1 MSKLQPK
8 PLKFFGLVEEMEV
21 AIGFV
26 TDVFDLIDII
36 DVNQYLAL
44 RTKIIDVFQIGDL
57 PNFDKSKF
65 GSDVE
70 FGDISDAIRQTTF
83 NTYPQSTPMEKPISV
98 EERTQ
103 WCKSILQNMDTAASN
118 EF

>member
-8 PLKFFGLVEEMEV
+8 PLRFFGVVEEIEA

-26 TDVFDLIDII
+26 TDVFDLIELI

-57 PNFDKSKF
+57 PNFDESKF
-65 GSDVE
+65 GSNVE
-70 FGDISDAIRQTTF
+70 FGDISDAIRQTTL
-83 NTYPQSTPMEKPISV
+83 NTYPQSTPMEKPIPV
-98 EERTQ
+98 EERTL
-103 WCKSILQNMDTAASN
+103 WCKSILQNMDAAASTD
-118 EF
+118 F